1 MGLIDRFSNV
11 TRAKMSKVLDRFE
24 DPAEQLDYAHEK
36 LREEKKKV
44 DIAVRDSIAAKNLK
58 KRELNESQKKVTSV
72 HEKALGYRKRALALE
87 EKLPE
92 LAGAKSEKAELQVEQ
107 LNNAATQLLEEENRI
122 KERIPMLQ
130 QSVAG
135 METKV
140 RALKDKQVDL
150 TAKIQRFADKRADLK
165 SDYAMAKAS
174 KRVNDALSGIDGE
187 IGDVDL
193 TVQRMTEKI
202 RMEEAKAEASAELG
216 TAAGAG
222 TADLD
227 MSDIERELT
236 TSDSLSSLD
245 DELKGK

>member
-58 KRELNESQKKVTSV
+58 KRELNESQKKVASV

-92 LAGAKSEKAELQVEQ
+92 LEGAKSEKAELQVEQ
-107 LNNAATQLLEEENRI
+107 LNNAATQLIGEENRI
-122 KERIPMLQ
+122 KERIPPLQ

-135 METKV
+135 MEMKV

-216 TAAGAG
+216 TAGAG

-227 MSDIERELT
+227 MSDIEREFS

-245 DELKGK
+245 DELMGA